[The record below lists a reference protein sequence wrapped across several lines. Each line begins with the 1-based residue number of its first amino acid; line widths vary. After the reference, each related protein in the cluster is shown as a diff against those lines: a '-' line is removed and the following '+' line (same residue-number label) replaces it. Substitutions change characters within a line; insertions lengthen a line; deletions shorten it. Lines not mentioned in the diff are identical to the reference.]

1 MFSHALLSHPFCIV
15 PPSPPPPPN
24 CAFWPIG
31 KLRVRNCVT
40 FVFVFNQIQLRGP
53 GDIGRSSL
61 FTKNKTMIVVLFV
74 VNKLTE
80 HRKKVK
86 EKKFC
91 QPNELVGVVERMPD
105 SKMAV

>member
-1 MFSHALLSHPFCIV
+1 
-15 PPSPPPPPN
+15 
-24 CAFWPIG
+24 
-31 KLRVRNCVT
+31 
-40 FVFVFNQIQLRGP
+40 
-53 GDIGRSSL
+53 
-61 FTKNKTMIVVLFV
+61 MIVVLFV

>member
-15 PPSPPPPPN
+15 PPLPPPPH

-91 QPNELVGVVERMPD
+91 QPNELVGVVERMPY

>member
-1 MFSHALLSHPFCIV
+1 MFFHALLSYPFRIV
-15 PPSPPPPPN
+15 PPHPPPN
-24 CAFWPIG
+24 CALWPIR
-31 KLRVRNCVT
+31 KLRVRNWVT

-61 FTKNKTMIVVLFV
+61 FTKDKTMIVVLFV

-86 EKKFC
+86 EKNF
-91 QPNELVGVVERMPD
+91 V
-105 SKMAV
+105 S